1 MVRITRVY
9 TGGGDDGSSS
19 LVDGSR
25 RRKSDQRFEVV
36 GCCDELN
43 AVLGIVAMEIN
54 RLPQHEDGG
63 GSNAIHRVQLVVSS
77 ALKRIQNEMFDIGA
91 ELACDPQKIPQNM
104 ALIGQQQSDIL
115 VDEMDAWLL
124 DLEPLSSFILPTG
137 EGPIAILHL
146 ARTVT
151 RRLERAMVRL
161 IDCEGEDAVRNTTLI
176 YINRF
181 SDWLFIMSRWIS
193 KTLVGE
199 ETMWQPLGKRGTESG
214 ISEMLNKMRQNDSHF
229 DDI

>member
-25 RRKSDQRFEVV
+25 RSKSDQRFEVV

-54 RLPQHEDGG
+54 RLLAYEDGG
-63 GSNAIHRVQLVVSS
+63 GSKAIERVQLVISS
-77 ALKRIQNEMFDIGA
+77 ALKRIQNELFDLGG
-91 ELACDPQKIPQNM
+91 ELACDPEKIPQYM
-104 ALIGQQQSDIL
+104 VLIGQQQSEVL
-115 VDEMDAWLL
+115 LEEMDAWLL

-137 EGPIAILHL
+137 DGPVAALHL

-151 RRLERAMVRL
+151 RRLEREMVRL
-161 IDCEGEDAVRNTTLI
+161 NDLEGENAVSNISLI

-193 KTLVGE
+193 KMLVSE
-199 ETMWQPLGKRGTESG
+199 ETLWQPLGKRGAESG
-214 ISEMLNKMRQNDSHF
+214 ITDILQKMRQTDSQY

>member
-25 RRKSDQRFEVV
+25 RSKADLRFEVV

-43 AVLGIVAMEIN
+43 AVIGMVVMEIN
-54 RLPQHEDGG
+54 RLPAHEDGG
-63 GSNAIHRVQLVVSS
+63 RSKAIQRVQLVVSS
-77 ALKRIQNEMFDIGA
+77 ALNRVQSELFDLGG

-104 ALIGQQQSDIL
+104 VLIGQHQSDVL
-115 VDEMDAWLL
+115 VGEMDEWLL

-137 EGPIAILHL
+137 DGPIAVLHL
-146 ARTVT
+146 ARTVA

-161 IDCEGEDAVRNTTLI
+161 NDAEGDNAVRNTTLV

-181 SDWLFIMSRWIS
+181 SDWLFVMGRWVS
-193 KTLVGE
+193 KILVNE
-199 ETMWQPLGKRGTESG
+199 ETLWQPLGKRGSESG
-214 ISEMLNKMRQNDSHF
+214 VSVMLQKMRQNDSHF
-229 DDI
+229 DEI

>member
-25 RRKSDQRFEVV
+25 RSKSDQRFEVV

-43 AVLGIVAMEIN
+43 ATLGIVAMEIN
-54 RLPQHEDGG
+54 RLPAHEDGG
-63 GSNAIHRVQLVVSS
+63 GSKAIERVQLVISS
-77 ALKRIQNEMFDIGA
+77 ALKRIQNELFDLGG
-91 ELACDPQKIPQNM
+91 ELACDPEKIPQYM
-104 ALIGQQQSDIL
+104 VLIGQQQSDVL
-115 VDEMDAWLL
+115 LEEMDAWLL

-137 EGPIAILHL
+137 DGPVAALHL
-146 ARTVT
+146 SRTVT
-151 RRLERAMVRL
+151 RRLEREMVRL
-161 IDCEGEDAVRNTTLI
+161 KDSEGENAVRKISLI

-193 KTLVGE
+193 KMLVSE
-199 ETMWQPLGKRGTESG
+199 ETLWQPLGKRGAESG
-214 ISEMLNKMRQNDSHF
+214 VADMLQKMRQNDSQY

>member
-25 RRKSDQRFEVV
+25 RSKSDQRFEVV

-43 AVLGIVAMEIN
+43 AVLGIVTMEIN
-54 RLPQHEDGG
+54 RLPAHEDGG
-63 GSNAIHRVQLVVSS
+63 GSKTIERVQLVISS
-77 ALKRIQNEMFDIGA
+77 ALKRIQNELFDLGG
-91 ELACDPQKIPQNM
+91 ELACDPEKIPQYM
-104 ALIGQQQSDIL
+104 VLIDQQQSDVL
-115 VDEMDAWLL
+115 VEEMDAWLL

-137 EGPIAILHL
+137 EGPVAALHL

-151 RRLERAMVRL
+151 RRLEREMVRL
-161 IDCEGEDAVRNTTLI
+161 NDSEGENAVRKITLI

-193 KTLVGE
+193 KMLVGE
-199 ETMWQPLGKRGTESG
+199 ETLWQPLGKRGAESG
-214 ISEMLNKMRQNDSHF
+214 VADMLQKMRQNDSQL
-229 DDI
+229 DEI

>member
-1 MVRITRVY
+1 M
-9 TGGGDDGSSS
+9 G
-19 LVDGSR
+19 LV
-25 RRKSDQRFEVV
+25 RKSDQRFEVV

-43 AVLGIVAMEIN
+43 AILGIVVMEIN
-54 RLPQHEDGG
+54 RLQKHEDGG
-63 GSNAIHRVQLVVSS
+63 GSNTIQRVQLVVSS

-161 IDCEGEDAVRNTTLI
+161 VDCEGEDAVRNTALI

-193 KTLVGE
+193 KTLVDE
-199 ETMWQPLGKRGTESG
+199 EVMWQPLGKRGAETG
-214 ISEMLNKMRQNDSHF
+214 VSEMLNKMKHNDSLF

>member
-25 RRKSDQRFEVV
+25 RSKSDQRFEVV

-43 AVLGIVAMEIN
+43 AVLGIVTMEIN
-54 RLPQHEDGG
+54 RLPAHEDGG
-63 GSNAIHRVQLVVSS
+63 GSKTIERVQLVISS
-77 ALKRIQNEMFDIGA
+77 ALKRIQNELFDLGG
-91 ELACDPQKIPQNM
+91 ELACDPEKIPQYM
-104 ALIGQQQSDIL
+104 VLIGQQQSDVL
-115 VDEMDAWLL
+115 VEEMDAWLL

-137 EGPIAILHL
+137 EGPVAALHL

-151 RRLERAMVRL
+151 RRLEREMVRL
-161 IDCEGEDAVRNTTLI
+161 NDSEGENAVRKITLI

-193 KTLVGE
+193 KMLVGE
-199 ETMWQPLGKRGTESG
+199 ETLWQPLGKRGAESG
-214 ISEMLNKMRQNDSHF
+214 VTDMLQKMRQNDSQL
-229 DDI
+229 DEI

>member
-1 MVRITRVY
+1 M
-9 TGGGDDGSSS
+9 
-19 LVDGSR
+19 
-25 RRKSDQRFEVV
+25 EV
-36 GCCDELN
+36 
-43 AVLGIVAMEIN
+43 N
-54 RLPQHEDGG
+54 RLQEHEDGG
-63 GSNAIHRVQLVVSS
+63 GSNTIQRVQLVVSS

>member
-25 RRKSDQRFEVV
+25 RSKSDQRFEVV

-43 AVLGIVAMEIN
+43 AALGIVVMEIN
-54 RLPQHEDGG
+54 RLPEHEDGG
-63 GSNAIHRVQLVVSS
+63 GSNTIQRVQLVVSA
-77 ALKRIQNEMFDIGA
+77 ALKRVQNELFDLGG

-104 ALIGQQQSDIL
+104 VLIGQQQSDVL

-137 EGPIAILHL
+137 DGPIAILHL
-146 ARTVT
+146 ARTVA
-151 RRLERAMVRL
+151 RRLEREMVRL
-161 IDCEGEDAVRNTTLI
+161 NESEGENAIRNTSLV

-181 SDWLFIMSRWIS
+181 SDWLFVMGRWIT
-193 KTLVGE
+193 KMLVCE
-199 ETMWQPLGKRGTESG
+199 ETLWQPLGKRGAESG
-214 ISEMLNKMRQNDSHF
+214 VSEMLNKMRQNDSLF